1 MTKSKPEIAVS
12 LIRPIDCSPNLLSAF
27 RGLLLSH
34 TDVKD
39 EHLRQGFAGVEQL
52 AIAIAD
58 QKKVVGTAC
67 LKYQNRQYH
76 KYLFEQAGVPKM
88 YNPDSLESAWVCV
101 HPDFRGLG
109 IWNKMH
115 DLRSNYLGNRPYHAT
130 HRVNNSSVAE
140 RTERRD
146 GYKQAGK
153 DFSSVTSDHML
164 RLVVANHDDIY
175 DPSKGLI
182 YGARDQG
189 RNS

>member
-12 LIRPIDCSPNLLSAF
+12 LIRPIDCSPNLLRAF

-34 TDVKD
+34 TDLK
-39 EHLRQGFAGVEQL
+39 EEYLRQGFAGVEQL

-58 QKKVVGTAC
+58 QTKVVGTAC
-67 LKYQNRQYH
+67 LKYQNRRYH

-101 HPDFRGLG
+101 HPDFRRLG

-115 DLRSNYLGNRPYHAT
+115 KLRKTYLGDRPYHST
-130 HRVNNSSVAE
+130 HRVENSSVVE
-140 RTERRD
+140 RTKQRGD
-146 GYKQAGK
+146 YSQAGAHFK
-153 DFSSVTSDHML
+153 SNFGDYLL